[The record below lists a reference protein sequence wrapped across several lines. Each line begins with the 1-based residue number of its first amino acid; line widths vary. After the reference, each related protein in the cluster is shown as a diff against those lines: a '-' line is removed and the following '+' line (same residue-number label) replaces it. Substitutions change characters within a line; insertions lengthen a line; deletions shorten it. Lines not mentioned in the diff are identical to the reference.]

1 MHRSSASLKQTP
13 SDDRAVLE
21 GAGRGREPPKPRGNS
36 RQGPARG
43 RQVCSRRARRVSSLS
58 SAWSGIRSLVCPT
71 AIDRARAVSRARA
84 QVLGCPAAGGERR
97 ADRSSSVPGVRV
109 TPGDGT
115 RGKRG
120 LRGCDGGER
129 REGGAWG
136 RSGPGFGGERG
147 EGPPVSAAVRTRGGA
162 PVGAVA
168 LASPPASAIG
178 GAGQW
183 LNLPHS
189 GSSHTREAPK
199 LYTPG
204 PPPPLL
210 SGQRM
215 AWGQGRGQSQK
226 DEQAA
231 SCCWTLRAI
240 RRRNIGPRYV
250 PGLNPGPAD
259 VFPSWWRGPGRCH
272 SLDDRRVPWVTR
284 GPREPRGSL
293 QVGGSSGRV
302 RGRDTGQQGSEGC
315 GMSRGTQVASRGWRG
330 QRMFSGVSGGQ
341 GPAGTLG
348 LVAP

>member
-21 GAGRGREPPKPRGNS
+21 GAGRGREPPKPQGNS

-58 SAWSGIRSLVCPT
+58 SAWSGMRSLVCPT

-84 QVLGCPAAGGERR
+84 QVLGCPAGGGERR
-97 ADRSSSVPGVRV
+97 ADRSSSDPGVRV

-210 SGQRM
+210 VWPEDGM
-215 AWGQGRGQSQK
+215 GTGQGTKSEGRAGCQLLLDTEGHSPEEYWSQVCAQPK
-226 DEQAA
+226 
-231 SCCWTLRAI
+231 
-240 RRRNIGPRYV
+240 PR
-250 PGLNPGPAD
+250 
-259 VFPSWWRGPGRCH
+259 
-272 SLDDRRVPWVTR
+272 TR
-284 GPREPRGSL
+284 GCVSFM
-293 QVGGSSGRV
+293 V
-302 RGRDTGQQGSEGC
+302 EGTRQ
-315 GMSRGTQVASRGWRG
+315 MPLA
-330 QRMFSGVSGGQ
+330 
-341 GPAGTLG
+341 
-348 LVAP
+348 